1 MDSSSEQFYEMF
13 QAERQ
18 ALQTQIDSLSVLT
31 TTERPPAIEQ
41 TLARIAR
48 LNSEFN
54 GVSTQLAGYDR
65 KQCTEQLK
73 SLSES
78 LTRAQTKLAPKPRFS
93 FKNRGSK
100 ISSSASKAADTE
112 SEGEGSGSTPSHPR
126 PPAFTTSLHSTLL
139 SSEFHTYL
147 TLPTPSLPDIDIAS
161 LTSCIINLHPLPNP
175 HDTSNPSRPRA
186 HAVLTARELRE
197 SVAHLGE
204 VTGPAH
210 LTGIRGCTLAV
221 SCHQFRMHDSHDT
234 IIYLRCASKPII
246 ENCSGLRFAPWPFP
260 TSNNADFSPM
270 VDLWDQVED
279 FNWLK
284 KQHSPHWSILPEE
297 ERKVREVWE
306 EVVTLGED
314 GDVQGG
320 LRKLLPAKVE

>member
-1 MDSSSEQFYEMF
+1 MDSSSEQFYEKF

-31 TTERPPAIEQ
+31 TTERPSAIEQ
-41 TLARIAR
+41 TLTRIAR

-54 GVSTQLAGYDR
+54 GVSSQLAGYDR
-65 KQCTEQLK
+65 KQCTGQLK

-78 LTRAQTKLAPKPRFS
+78 LTRAQTKLSPKPRFS

-100 ISSSASKAADTE
+100 TTKTAADTD
-112 SEGEGSGSTPSHPR
+112 SPGEGQGSGSGSTQVPL
-126 PPAFTTSLHSTLL
+126 PAVTTSLHSTLL
-139 SSEFHTYL
+139 SSQTHAYL
-147 TLPTPSLPDIDIAS
+147 PLPTPSLPDIDIAS
-161 LTSCIINLHPLPNP
+161 LTSCIINLHPLPNS

-210 LTGIRGCTLAV
+210 LTGIRGCALAV

-260 TSNNADFSPM
+260 TPSSGEDPNPR

-284 KQHSPHWSILPEE
+284 KQHSPHWSLLPEE
-297 ERKVREVWE
+297 ERKGREVWE
-306 EVVTLGED
+306 EVVTLGVD
-314 GDVQGG
+314 GDVEGG
-320 LRKLLPAKVE
+320 LKRLLPGKVE